1 MKIRKF
7 TATAVLAI
15 AATGIAAGTAYAAPA
30 TPDASQTSQAEQ
42 HAVGWTV
49 TRSGNQVIVQTA
61 AGSLNV
67 EDNHL
72 VVRDGQGVAVEAVP
86 LSLAVDG
93 RAYPV
98 AAQVAGNTATL
109 TANTDPAVATAAPRL
124 APSDIDLPA
133 AIGGVQPAIGLT
145 ASVGGFLGAAAGLV
159 GGCILGATVAGVV
172 SAPAAMLFGAGPI
185 AGCIGGA
192 LLLGATSSLAGTA
205 VGGLGSALANAPQ
218 FMQVLNQP
226 AAPKK

>member
-30 TPDASQTSQAEQ
+30 ATDAPQTSQAEQ

-49 TRSGNQVIVQTA
+49 TRSGNEVVVQTA

-67 EDNHL
+67 EGNHL

-86 LSLAVDG
+86 LSLAFDG

-109 TANTDPAVATAAPRL
+109 TANTDPAVATPAPKLTPR
-124 APSDIDLPA
+124 DIDLPA
-133 AIGGVQPAIGLT
+133 AVSGVQPAIGLT

-172 SAPAAMLFGAGPI
+172 SAPAAMLFGAGPL

-205 VGGLGSALANAPQ
+205 IGGLGSALANAPQ